1 MKIQSPAFAPEK
13 EIPQKYTCEGENISP
28 PLEFSGV
35 PANTK
40 SLVLIVE
47 DPDAPGNFIHWLVF
61 NIEPQTKKVREADVP
76 DGGMLG
82 LNDFGKTTYKGP
94 CPPSGTHRYFFKL
107 FALNDKLPL
116 PENASYKEVFDTMQ
130 EKLLDAACIYATYT
144 RKTPPSP

>member
-47 DPDAPGNFIHWLVF
+47 DPEN
-61 NIEPQTKKVREADVP
+61 NI
-76 DGGMLG
+76 
-82 LNDFGKTTYKGP
+82 
-94 CPPSGTHRYFFKL
+94 
-107 FALNDKLPL
+107 
-116 PENASYKEVFDTMQ
+116 
-130 EKLLDAACIYATYT
+130 
-144 RKTPPSP
+144 